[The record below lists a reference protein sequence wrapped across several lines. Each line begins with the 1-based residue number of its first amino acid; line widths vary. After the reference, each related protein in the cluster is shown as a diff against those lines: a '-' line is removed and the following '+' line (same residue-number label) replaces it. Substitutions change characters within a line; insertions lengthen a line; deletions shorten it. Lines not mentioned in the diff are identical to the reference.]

1 MWHLTIDLADPRL
14 AERVAAAVDDICETA
29 SLFEA
34 GALWRVEGLSR
45 RKPDIALLDVAL
57 ALVRQDGAPPAVRL
71 EKMPVRDWLAENQ
84 AGFPPIRA
92 GRFFIHGSHWQGRVP
107 QGAIPIVI
115 DAATAFGTGE
125 HATTQGCLAAIGRM
139 AQRPRRILDIGCGT
153 GILAI
158 AAAKRWR
165 LPVLA
170 TDIDPEAV
178 RVARINAHRNGVA
191 NLVRVEEAASYRHA
205 EIRRRAPFDLV
216 FANILARPLVAMA
229 PSLRHMLAPGGIAVL
244 SGLLARQE
252 ATVLAAHRAQGL
264 YLHRRFALEGW
275 HTLAVTGSAAA
286 SVARGEE

>member
-139 AQRPRRILDIGCGT
+139 ARRPRRILDIGCGT

-264 YLHRRFALEGW
+264 YLHRRFTLEGW
-275 HTLAVTGSAAA
+275 HTLVVTGSAAA